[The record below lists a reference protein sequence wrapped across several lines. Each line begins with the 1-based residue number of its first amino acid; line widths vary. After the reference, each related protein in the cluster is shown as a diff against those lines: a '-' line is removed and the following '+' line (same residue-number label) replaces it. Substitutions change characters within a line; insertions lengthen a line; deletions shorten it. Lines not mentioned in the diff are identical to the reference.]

1 MEWKDIVELKKEN
14 ALLRMKLNVVN
25 AENESLK
32 EELAKK
38 EHDYRLLGEYY
49 ECAIQREDELA
60 DLMWEKE
67 EEIEL
72 CSQQIDMYIEKEQKY
87 QDKLAEAT
95 QMLTDKDEEI
105 KSNKDFIKELGKTNE
120 ITLDKLVE
128 ASEKIQELQ
137 VERDLANLR
146 MCQAEGKLEKA
157 ENYLRMFTGRENW

>member
-1 MEWKDIVELKKEN
+1 MEWKDMVDLQRELVKMGAKLSIVQREN
-14 ALLRMKLNVVN
+14 AR
-25 AENESLK
+25 LK

-67 EEIEL
+67 EEIE
-72 CSQQIDMYIEKEQKY
+72 KY
-87 QDKLAEAT
+87 Q
-95 QMLTDKDEEI
+95 
-105 KSNKDFIKELGKTNE
+105 
-120 ITLDKLVE
+120 DKLVE

-137 VERDLANLR
+137 VERDLATQR
-146 MCQAEGKLEKA
+146 MCQAEGKLERC